1 MAAARHGGRGL
12 AGDTDVA
19 VLRAA
24 RHGGRGLGGD
34 RDFAAARA
42 ERRAKSGPRFKLLPF
57 QKEYQKYLRAAD
69 YFVLGS
75 YDEMYSL
82 SVIDAMMAGCLV
94 IGTNN
99 GGTVEQ
105 LSHNR
110 GFLIEAKGA
119 PAIADA
125 LVRAEKNPKEKE
137 KIRKAAQAWVMKEHT
152 WKAVLP
158 QWLKLYGISG

>member
-1 MAAARHGGRGL
+1 LPKLPAYSTAAC
-12 AGDTDVA
+12 
-19 VLRAA
+19 
-24 RHGGRGLGGD
+24 
-34 RDFAAARA
+34 
-42 ERRAKSGPRFKLLPF
+42 
-57 QKEYQKYLRAAD
+57 AAD

-105 LSHNR
+105 LSQNR
-110 GFLIEAKGA
+110 GFLIEAKSA

-158 QWLKLYGISG
+158 QWLELYRISE

>member
-1 MAAARHGGRGL
+1 
-12 AGDTDVA
+12 
-19 VLRAA
+19 
-24 RHGGRGLGGD
+24 
-34 RDFAAARA
+34 
-42 ERRAKSGPRFKLLPF
+42 
-57 QKEYQKYLRAAD
+57 
-69 YFVLGS
+69 
-75 YDEMYSL
+75 MYSL

-110 GFLIEAKGA
+110 GFLIEAKSA
-119 PAIADA
+119 TAIADA